1 MSELEQGQEAPEEL
15 IDAPEP
21 EQVEEAPKV
30 DPELEADARKY
41 GWKPKEEFTL
51 DPEGWVPADRFLE
64 LPSTQRKMTQ
74 DINRRLEK
82 ELKERDERLERIA
95 ATSAEAVALVRK
107 QERERYEAQLAN
119 IEAAKR
125 AAVEV
130 GDAERYDALAAQQKA
145 LRPPEH
151 VQQPMPPQVN
161 PVVAEYAKTAAWMQD
176 PNAYRFAELAIED
189 NPEVKRLP
197 AIKQIAWAEK
207 KVREFFPE
215 HFPEAPARPQ
225 FSKVDGG
232 GLGQIGRRGKG
243 ADDLPAEAR
252 KVGQE
257 FVSEG
262 VFKSLDEYA
271 ASYFAQ
277 EKRA

>member
-1 MSELEQGQEAPEEL
+1 MSEIEQDPPEEL
-15 IDAPEP
+15 EGAEP
-21 EQVEEAPKV
+21 EQVEVPQA
-30 DPELEADARKY
+30 DPEVEADARKY

-82 ELKERDERLERIA
+82 ELRDRDEKLERIT
-95 ATSAEAVALVRK
+95 ATTTEAMERVRK
-107 QERERYEAQLAN
+107 QERERFEAQLQQL
-119 IEAAKR
+119 EVLKRQAA
-125 AAVEV
+125 EG
-130 GDAERYDALAAQQKA
+130 GDVARYDELSRHQKA
-145 LRPPEH
+145 LS
-151 VQQPMPPQVN
+151 PPQEAAEEAPRRH
-161 PVVAEYAKTAAWMQD
+161 PVVEEYAKTAAWMQD
-176 PNAYRFAELAIED
+176 PDAYRFAQMAIND
-189 NPEVKRLP
+189 SPEIQRLP
-197 AIKQIAWAEK
+197 ARKQIEWAEK

-232 GLGQIGRRGKG
+232 GLGQIGKRGRG
-243 ADDLPAEAR
+243 PDDLPSEAR
-252 KVGQE
+252 RVGQE

-262 VFKSLDEYA
+262 IFKSLDEYA